1 MEDNVREKIRDAVLT
16 EEEKEILREE
26 KIDLYDYQQDV
37 MNCSS
42 DRIAF
47 VGGRQVGKTKL
58 AIEWAK
64 ENNADIVA
72 PNHRM
77 VEEIKS
83 KCSGGV
89 KVFSEKSN
97 LRKVFR
103 AGNNIVFDEAA
114 TMDLSIKNVI
124 DKHYGKILMVGSDV
138 HLDYNNFIEF
148 CKNKDTKVFTVDMYD
163 CPQIDGQYIDQ
174 FMEKVGTASVCQE
187 VEGKFVVDP
196 EEL

>member
-77 VEEIKS
+77 ADEIKS
-83 KCSGGV
+83 KCGGGI
-89 KVFSEKSN
+89 KVFSEKAN
-97 LRKVFR
+97 IGKVFR

-114 TMDLSIKNVI
+114 TMDLSMRKI
-124 DKHYGKILMVGSDV
+124 DNHCGKILMVGSDV

-148 CKNKDTKVFTVDMYD
+148 CKNKDTKVFTADMYD

>member
-16 EEEKEILREE
+16 EQEKEILREE
-26 KIDLYDYQQDV
+26 KTDLYDYQQEV
-37 MNCSS
+37 MDCSS

-64 ENNADIVA
+64 ENDADIVA

-77 VEEIKS
+77 AKEIES
-83 KCSGGV
+83 KCGV
-89 KVFSEKSN
+89 RVFSEEAN
-97 LRKVFR
+97 IGRVFR

-114 TMDLSIKNVI
+114 TMDLSMRKI
-124 DKHYGKILMVGSDV
+124 DNHYGKILMVGTDV
-138 HLDYNNFIEF
+138 YLDYNNFIEF
-148 CKNKDTKVFTVDMYD
+148 CKNKDTKVFSADMYD

-174 FMEKVGTASVCQE
+174 FMEKAGTASVCQE
-187 VEGKFVVDP
+187 IEGKFVVDP
-196 EEL
+196 KEM